1 LFIDLVRR
9 ETKKCPIFPSRTEN
23 LCFWGHFRKIF
34 PKIGR
39 SGNALNLD
47 IVLSSE
53 YSLKN
58 IVSVFTLLPMTSS
71 MTSTSTLQHPRA
83 TALIQHLSADLRVPG
98 NRLQAFTRLR
108 EDLFL
113 DTMDIELLIAS
124 LERNLEYYLTEE
136 EAAQIETVGDL
147 QTFFLR

>member
-1 LFIDLVRR
+1 MSHLPITHRKPLLLGTFQKNFSKNRSVRQR
-9 ETKKCPIFPSRTEN
+9 FEPRHRSFQRIFA
-23 LCFWGHFRKIF
+23 K
-34 PKIGR
+34 
-39 SGNALNLD
+39 
-47 IVLSSE
+47 E
-53 YSLKN
+53 YC
-58 IVSVFTLLPMTSS
+58 VRFTLLPMTSS

-113 DTMDIELLIAS
+113 DTMDIDLLIAS